1 MKSYV
6 LRNIRTDEYVTMSLD
21 EILEEINRDRSEEW
35 QDYDETDWQEGLDVF
50 TEFVLIK
57 EVE

>member
-1 MKSYV
+1 MDGKQYV
-6 LRNIRTDEYVTMSLD
+6 LRNTRTDEYVTMNLE

-35 QDYDETDWQEGLDVF
+35 QDYDETDWQEGLNEF

-57 EVE
+57 